1 MNGFV
6 IELAGAAEQRRIE
19 GAASF
24 MGEDESGGFGIMAGH
39 ERFITVLSFG
49 LARFRVNEQ
58 PWQYLA
64 TTGGAL
70 YFDGENLRIAT
81 RRFLV
86 DSDPDAISRALEQQL
101 AGEEQESAAI
111 RESLRKIEQNLLRR
125 LMWLG
130 RGEVPQL

>member
-1 MNGFV
+1 MNVFAL
-6 IELAGAAEQRRIE
+6 ELAGAAAQRRIE
-19 GAASF
+19 GVVSF

-49 LARFRVNEQ
+49 LARFRVGKE
-58 PWQYLA
+58 PWQFLA

-70 YFDGENLRIAT
+70 YFDGKSLRLAT

-86 DSDPDAISRALEQQL
+86 DTDPDAISRALEQQL

-111 RESLRKIEQNLLRR
+111 RKSLRKIEQSLVRR

-130 RGEVPQL
+130 RGEVPRQ